1 MHFIFSISNIFLLF
15 VRDFCFLLCTHKK
28 HSPWHFDFHF
38 LKQNSF
44 PWLWIEWSSVMFFG
58 RLNRYPGILLCLNL
72 VLIIPV
78 RIILQVCLMRLLEVL
93 GLHFTYFSYFSNT
106 NTAKDILYTLWVSIM
121 GKTSQNEQNSTTF
134 LSYIYLKQTCS
145 SLWL

>member
-1 MHFIFSISNIFLLF
+1 MHFIFSISNTFLLF

-78 RIILQVCLMRLLEVL
+78 RIILQVCLVRLLEVL
-93 GLHFTYFSYFSNT
+93 GLHFTYFPLLASVIP
-106 NTAKDILYTLWVSIM
+106 ILP
-121 GKTSQNEQNSTTF
+121 KTFYIHYEYLSWEKPLKMNKILPLSCLTF
-134 LSYIYLKQTCS
+134 I
-145 SLWL
+145 